1 MMIDDEN
8 IDDDDDDV
16 CVHVFKKNSASFTM
30 CTASI
35 PVSPLDIT
43 ALPDYFPMMDGGG
56 EESIWLRI
64 HIGKYKEKVT
74 FQLNK
79 EVE

>member
-8 IDDDDDDV
+8 IYDDV
-16 CVHVFKKNSASFTM
+16 CASFTM

-35 PVSPLDIT
+35 PASPLDIT

-64 HIGKYKEKVT
+64 HIRKYKEKVN